1 MIGRRPGA
9 DPRARLLIRAI
20 AAARIALG
28 TAATLAPGQALR
40 AAGFE
45 PADPGARILARL
57 AGVRDI
63 GLGAT
68 VLWAGEDAG
77 MLKRAAV
84 AGAAVDAGDSVSF
97 GLALIRREGVD
108 RAALGGS
115 ISAAMASSA
124 GAWAASRL

>member
-1 MIGRRPGA
+1 
-9 DPRARLLIRAI
+9 
-20 AAARIALG
+20 
-28 TAATLAPGQALR
+28 
-40 AAGFE
+40 
-45 PADPGARILARL
+45 
-57 AGVRDI
+57 VRDI